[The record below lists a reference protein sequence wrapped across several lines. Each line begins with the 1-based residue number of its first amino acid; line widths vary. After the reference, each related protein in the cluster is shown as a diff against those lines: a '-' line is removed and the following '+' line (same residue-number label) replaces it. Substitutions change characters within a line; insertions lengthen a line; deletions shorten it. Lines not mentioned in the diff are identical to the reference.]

1 MSSANVEPT
10 PVNNRVA
17 ADGNSARTALPT
29 MGMFDRVEAWL
40 SRVSEQLGAQGLRID
55 LASVRVSIGSDDEA
69 RG

>member
-29 MGMFDRVEAWL
+29 MGLLDRVEAWL
-40 SRVSEQLGAQGLRID
+40 SRVSMKSNL
-55 LASVRVSIGSDDEA
+55 VRKA
-69 RG
+69 CA